1 MARATWTC
9 GLRKQ
14 EKAVRCFR
22 GLSACRGAAFVLSTE
37 PPSAEAGADL
47 PDAQVP
53 GQDRTGWG
61 REGRGELR
69 LPAPG
74 QAPLSQRP
82 HAQHTHSDVNG
93 RRWARRAPGRVR
105 LVAWVLL
112 LLLVHWGRH
121 CEPLTDWAARTDRRA
136 RGAGRGPRCRLR
148 QPEGRREGRRAREA
162 RRSAKCLFGSVL
174 LGKNSFSCIS
184 VGARRRRGRV
194 GTGTPLRPRACVVP
208 ARYRRSPPDPLA
220 GSRVA
225 CSVPR
230 TPQRV
235 PVQAPLRATWCLRV
249 AQGSSHLTCRV
260 ST

>member
-1 MARATWTC
+1 MSSAPSLLRQRQVQTSQTRRCPDRTGQGGVGEGGPWRAEAPSPGPGPTVPATSRTTHTFRC
-9 GLRKQ
+9 KRPQVGPAGSGPCQTGGVGVAAAPRALGEALRAADGLGCMDRPPGTRGGAWAPVPPPSAGGQ
-14 EKAVRCFR
+14 ERRTKGAR
-22 GLSACRGAAFVLSTE
+22 GLSRCEVPLWLR
-37 PPSAEAGADL
+37 PPRKE
-47 PDAQVP
+47 QFCV
-53 GQDRTGWG
+53 
-61 REGRGELR
+61 
-69 LPAPG
+69 
-74 QAPLSQRP
+74 
-82 HAQHTHSDVNG
+82 
-93 RRWARRAPGRVR
+93 
-105 LVAWVLL
+105 
-112 LLLVHWGRH
+112 
-121 CEPLTDWAARTDRRA
+121 
-136 RGAGRGPRCRLR
+136 
-148 QPEGRREGRRAREA
+148 
-162 RRSAKCLFGSVL
+162 
-174 LGKNSFSCIS
+174 S